1 LPAPTIVILFFI
13 KPAENDKDI
22 YTVYKT
28 SVTMLTKK
36 EWFKKINKLKTEK
49 TLKNKNSIK
58 GKLKETVIRAIGKNT
73 PEKKFGIFFSG
84 GIDSTLIAYVCKK
97 NGADFICYS
106 VGLENSKDLEWAKKT
121 AKKLKLKLKTKT
133 FSLDEAEKI
142 IKNVAKILQTPDVV
156 NVGVGCVVYSAAAL
170 AKKDNMNVFFSGL
183 GSEEIFAGYERHAHA
198 KNVNK
203 ECWKGLRNMHERD
216 LIRDFKISQRLK
228 IKILTPFL
236 EDELIKFAMQIP
248 GKYKINK
255 ENKKIILRE
264 IAEELGIPK
273 EFAWRKK
280 IAAQYGSG
288 FDRAIKKLA
297 KKNGF
302 QYKKDYLEYLLRH
315 SH

>member
-1 LPAPTIVILFFI
+1 MMI
-13 KPAENDKDI
+13 
-22 YTVYKT
+22 
-28 SVTMLTKK
+28 TKK
-36 EWFKKINKLKTEK
+36 EWFKKINNLKTKK
-49 TLKNKNSIK
+49 TIKNKDSIK
-58 GKLKETVIRAIGKNT
+58 GKLKEIVIRAIGKNT

-97 NGADFICYS
+97 NGAHFTCYS
-106 VGLENSKDLEWAKKT
+106 VGLKNSKDLEWAKKT

-142 IKNVAKILQTPDVV
+142 IKNVVKILHSSDVV
-156 NVGVGCVVYSAAAL
+156 NVGVGCVVYSAAIL
-170 AKKDNMNVFFSGL
+170 AKIDNINVFFSGL
-183 GSEEIFAGYERHAHA
+183 GSEEIFAGYERHAQA
-198 KNVNK
+198 KNVNA
-203 ECWKGLRNMHERD
+203 ECWNGLKNMYERD
-216 LIRDFKISQRLK
+216 LIRDYKISHSLK

-248 GKYKINK
+248 GKYKINR

-288 FDRAIKKLA
+288 FDKAIKKLS

-302 QYKKDYLEYLLRH
+302 QYKKEYLESLLKEK
-315 SH
+315 